1 MFISAHL
8 DLYVWQYCKEN
19 CLLAMAIPKSICLS
33 LRIFDMGPMRKYG
46 SFLLFLME
54 TRFISLEMEMDEY
67 NFVYTHTSV
76 LDAVVSTKCFKEIIG
91 KLKLW
96 TFAKKSIHQMV
107 EEENPESNI
116 PDPSTSDDVPVD
128 KPKSKRKATTK
139 GKGRGKTSAKGQVAP
154 PVPVPVPLPG
164 AMIQKCDMTTQTD
177 SDFEEFLQIPEDEF
191 EEYKM
196 YKEMKLRQ
204 QYLVN
209 TIQEEDF
216 THYDIE

>member
-1 MFISAHL
+1 
-8 DLYVWQYCKEN
+8 
-19 CLLAMAIPKSICLS
+19 
-33 LRIFDMGPMRKYG
+33 
-46 SFLLFLME
+46 
-54 TRFISLEMEMDEY
+54 MDEY

-96 TFAKKSIHQMV
+96 TFAKKSIHQVV

-128 KPKSKRKATTK
+128 KPKSKQKATTK

-154 PVPVPVPLPG
+154 PVPVPLPLPG
-164 AMIQKCDMTTQTD
+164 AMIQKSDMTTQTD

-196 YKEMKLRQ
+196 YKEMKLWQ

-216 THYDIE
+216 AQYDTE

>member
-1 MFISAHL
+1 
-8 DLYVWQYCKEN
+8 
-19 CLLAMAIPKSICLS
+19 
-33 LRIFDMGPMRKYG
+33 
-46 SFLLFLME
+46 
-54 TRFISLEMEMDEY
+54 MEMDKY
-67 NFVYTHTSV
+67 NFVSMHTSV
-76 LDAVVSTKCFKEIIG
+76 LDAVVSTKAFKEIIG

-96 TFAKKSIHQMV
+96 TFAKKSTYHIV

-116 PDPSTSDDVPVD
+116 PDPSTSGDVALD

-139 GKGRGKTSAKGQVAP
+139 GKGRGKTSAKGQVPP
-154 PVPVPVPLPG
+154 PVPVPVPVPG
-164 AMIQKCDMTTQTD
+164 AMVQKCDMTTQTD

-196 YKEMKLRQ
+196 YKEMKIRQ

-216 THYDIE
+216 GDYDAE

>member
-1 MFISAHL
+1 
-8 DLYVWQYCKEN
+8 
-19 CLLAMAIPKSICLS
+19 
-33 LRIFDMGPMRKYG
+33 
-46 SFLLFLME
+46 
-54 TRFISLEMEMDEY
+54 MDEY
-67 NFVYTHTSV
+67 NFLYTHTSV
-76 LDAVVSTKCFKEIIG
+76 LDAVVSTKCYKEIIG

-96 TFAKKSIHQMV
+96 TFAKKSIHQVV
-107 EEENPESNI
+107 EEENPDSNI
-116 PDPSTSDDVPVD
+116 PYPSTSDDVGLD

-154 PVPVPVPLPG
+154 PVPLPG
-164 AMIQKCDMTTQTD
+164 AMIQKSDMTTQTD
-177 SDFEEFLQIPEDEF
+177 SDFEEFLEIPEDEF

-216 THYDIE
+216 AHYDTE